1 MASERLS
8 LNILPVKKEAKLSAS
23 EVPGEDVVGSG
34 EEDLRCRSLLTVCQR
49 RLGLSEAEDMRLE
62 KYSFWKVMPQRRLV
76 KCTVD
81 YSERSGGKM
90 PSTATVYQSRRCR
103 VTVLGKLF
111 TPIVCSCR
119 V

>member
-1 MASERLS
+1 
-8 LNILPVKKEAKLSAS
+8 
-23 EVPGEDVVGSG
+23 
-34 EEDLRCRSLLTVCQR
+34 
-49 RLGLSEAEDMRLE
+49 MRLE
-62 KYSFWKVMPQRRLV
+62 KYSFWKAMPQRRLV
-76 KCTVD
+76 KCIVD

-90 PSTATVYQSRRCR
+90 PSTATVYQSRRCW